1 MKTSDAIC
9 NISSTELSQS
19 EISLLNKGL
28 NFCATTNQTG
38 KMEYRKLRHRK
49 WSGWYINLR
58 DDKF

>member
-28 NFCATTNQTG
+28 NFCATTNPRQG
-38 KMEYRKLRHRK
+38 K
-49 WSGWYINLR
+49 WSIGNWGIENGVVGTLT
-58 DDKF
+58 